1 MKSGVIYIIVEVLK
15 TSTLTIIKVIDTRK
29 STIATNND
37 TRNLSGWL

>member
-1 MKSGVIYIIVEVLK
+1 MNSNLIHIIVEVLT

-37 TRNLSGWL
+37 TDSLVA